1 MTYVYLALLINEVNQ
16 PCHKFITLK
25 QWQIYIC
32 DKVECDG
39 VFVVVVDVVVLMA
52 TARVGE

>member
-16 PCHKFITLK
+16 PCHKFITIK

-32 DKVECDG
+32 DKVECDE
-39 VFVVVVDVVVLMA
+39 VVVVLMA
-52 TARVGE
+52 TASVGE